1 LEFVMRKYDSDR
13 NGSLDVYEFGSL
25 VEDLR
30 VNTAESVKER
40 FSLRT
45 HKKVEAALKLWS
57 KAVWRSMEGD
67 PRRLTDEQGEAS
79 TSSTSALGL
88 GRAQYIDLMRR
99 IIQTLRPELGKEEA
113 TSVAEEDWSH
123 DRAGDDEAAEEETL
137 SADLLRDSL
146 FECSLLALQ
155 PPPLSATLPRSALAC
170 LDRMFGEL
178 T

>member
-1 LEFVMRKYDSDR
+1 MSMTRWEFVMRKYDSDR

-30 VNTAESVKER
+30 VNTTQSVKER
-40 FSLRT
+40 LSLRT

-99 IIQTLRPELGKEEA
+99 IIHRRFAPNSERKRRRAWPRRTGHMTAPERRRDRRRRDALCGLAEGLSLRVLAPDAPTAATQRHAPALRP
-113 TSVAEEDWSH
+113 
-123 DRAGDDEAAEEETL
+123 
-137 SADLLRDSL
+137 
-146 FECSLLALQ
+146 C
-155 PPPLSATLPRSALAC
+155 LP
-170 LDRMFGEL
+170 
-178 T
+178 